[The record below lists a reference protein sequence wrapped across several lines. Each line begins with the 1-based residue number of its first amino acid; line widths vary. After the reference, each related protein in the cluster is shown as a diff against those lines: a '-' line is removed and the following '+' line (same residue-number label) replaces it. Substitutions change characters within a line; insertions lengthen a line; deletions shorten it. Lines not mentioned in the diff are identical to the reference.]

1 MMQIIAVHSAGT
13 APKAMEIDLGEL
25 DFVQKQALARLPR
38 SPSGVPELR
47 ALVKTDGNVQF
58 KFKVPPEKF
67 SWANLPELLTLWEE
81 KYTTAM
87 LKVVGKEGKAER
99 AAIAS
104 ASMWKEPG
112 DSDAGEDSPSGAK
125 LQSSTAKP
133 SRAGKAKRIGK
144 HKLPPS
150 VLAATTTTNE
160 LTGEV
165 TQKTT
170 SAEKAVAGMAVQEL
184 VNKAKESLSQVQF
197 ADPLETA
204 RLNESQADGFD
215 AGAVRGQSSQDV
227 PGASDAAGVPAAVT
241 VNAAAAASA
250 GESAGAVEAHG
261 PRVVQEALPQVGD
274 APDKALKAIE
284 RHKSGAKGPKLL
296 QMDPFDLFKHLDAES
311 KKPNTGKPARK
322 NASSDTSGQK
332 DGDGAQKEALGAT
345 VVASVEKGALVESC
359 NESDQKLDGCAKDT
373 QSCVNHAQSCVKS
386 TQACAENTPACDA
399 NRSVCGANTGG
410 PEVGGFEGYDDAAFS
425 GHYESAVGADH
436 AQIDAAPG
444 AGQLAGVPV
453 ADRLAPKPE
462 TAFAEKPGT
471 EGAGPVS
478 AARSKHNM
486 DDWSGLVSFRLASKL
501 DQASALVLP
510 TGERFEALGH
520 LTLLQPLAVEVE
532 WMQAAAIDAEAVL
545 LQQEQLGQ
553 ATDWLKDQ
561 LAWRCAELMR
571 WLGKR
576 DLVSPPDADKPSPAA
591 AKRREVAMAD
601 WVKAGTEMASL
612 AQDIAMDIAMLDLQ
626 VAEIERVSA
635 GMPTW
640 AIETMQQMVAFKE
653 NQTAKDAQAEID
665 VEAERPSQKPGTAFR
680 DSWRS
685 ELLRIDAWCLQFKSI
700 QVARQVGLF
709 GTNAD
714 AKLLIRIEQLL
725 ERAKTW
731 CKAPAQPSRALAVW
745 LAFVLSLDHSAV
757 AMSAFA
763 PAEPSTPVVNANP
776 EKSHV

>member
-1 MMQIIAVHSAGT
+1 MMQVIAVHSAGT

-38 SPSGVPELR
+38 SPAGVPELR

-67 SWANLPELLTLWEE
+67 SWENLPELLTLWEE

-112 DSDAGEDSPSGAK
+112 DSDAGEDGTSGAK
-125 LQSSTAKP
+125 LQSSTAKS
-133 SRAGKAKRIGK
+133 SRAGKAKRLGK

-165 TQKTT
+165 TQKATA
-170 SAEKAVAGMAVQEL
+170 AEKAVAGMAVQDL

-197 ADPLETA
+197 ADPLEIA
-204 RLNESQADGFD
+204 RLNEAQADGIE
-215 AGAVRGQSSQDV
+215 AGSVRGQSSQDV
-227 PGASDAAGVPAAVT
+227 PGASEAAGVPAAVT
-241 VNAAAAASA
+241 VNAAVDASA
-250 GESAGAVEAHG
+250 GESAGAVDARG
-261 PRVVQEALPQVGD
+261 PRVLQEAMPQVGD

-284 RHKSGAKGPKLL
+284 RHKNGAKGPKLL

-311 KKPNTGKPARK
+311 KKPNTGKPSRK
-322 NASSDTSGQK
+322 IPRSGTSGQK

-345 VVASVEKGALVESC
+345 VIASAKKGALGVSC
-359 NESDQKLDGCAKDT
+359 NESEQKPDVCVKDT
-373 QSCVNHAQSCVKS
+373 QSCVKS

-399 NRSVCGANTGG
+399 NGGVCGANTGG
-410 PEVGGFEGYDDAAFS
+410 PEVDGFEGYDEAAFS
-425 GHYESAVGADH
+425 GYYESAAGADH
-436 AQIDAAPG
+436 AQIDAAPATG
-444 AGQLAGVPV
+444 LLAGMQV

-471 EGAGPVS
+471 DGAGAVPAV
-478 AARSKHNM
+478 RSKHNM

-545 LQQEQLGQ
+545 LQPEQLGQ
-553 ATDWLKDQ
+553 AADWLKDQ

-653 NQTAKDAQAEID
+653 IQTAKEAPAEID

-700 QVARQVGLF
+700 RVARQVGLF

-714 AKLLIRIEQLL
+714 TKLLIRIEQQL

-731 CKAPAQPSRALAVW
+731 SKAPAQPSRALAVW

-757 AMSAFA
+757 AMNAFA